1 MAVVME
7 PEDETERLRRQRRD
21 ALVARLPARLSRW
34 VVWLLAAERRTFRVI
49 AGFLFVLGGFFSFLP
64 LLGVWMLPLGM
75 VLLAEDIPLFR
86 GLSVRLFAWMAR
98 RRPDLFGEQEE
109 NGR

>member
-7 PEDETERLRRQRRD
+7 PEDETERLRQQRRD
-21 ALVARLPARLSRW
+21 ALVARLPARLSRR
-34 VVWLLAAERRTFRVI
+34 VVWLLGAERRTVRVI